1 MSLRKRAGAFGFQ
14 FSVFGFQFSGA
25 SFVLIRRRGVPGRFG
40 RSATESDEPKRLVI
54 RQFLPEFVDVSV
66 TVGEIWCGAPGW
78 GCLAVRA
85 GGYAIRVCL
94 MSGSFATSV
103 QYEA

>member
-1 MSLRKRAGAFGFQ
+1 M
-14 FSVFGFQFSGA
+14 
-25 SFVLIRRRGVPGRFG
+25 RRGLTGRFG
-40 RSATESDEPKRLVI
+40 RSSTESDEPKRLVI
-54 RQFLPEFVDVSV
+54 RQFLPEFVDLPV
-66 TVGEIWCGAPGW
+66 TAREIRCCAPGW

-103 QYEA
+103 QYEAQRNLSPVSSVSNTVGRCWVLFDQWL

>member
-1 MSLRKRAGAFGFQ
+1 M
-14 FSVFGFQFSGA
+14 
-25 SFVLIRRRGVPGRFG
+25 IMRRGVTGRPG

-54 RQFLPEFVDVSV
+54 RQFLPEFVDLSV
-66 TVGEIWCGAPGW
+66 TAGEIRCCAPGW

-94 MSGSFATSV
+94 MSDSFATSV
-103 QYEA
+103 QYEAQRNLSPVSSHSNAVGGCWVLFDQWL